1 MRLPAESDTCF
12 MAEIVEAIVSSQRR
26 LTDPLETSL
35 VESGS
40 ENMSDEAEEYV
51 KWMDSFGHNRRKY
64 FESLGEG
71 AKPPVPSIE
80 HPPKIEQKPLPSHLK
95 YAYLG
100 VESTLPVIISSS
112 LTAMEEEK
120 LLRVLRDHKQA
131 LGWSL
136 ADLKGI
142 RPSMCMHRI
151 LLEDGHK
158 PSVEAQKRLNPKM
171 KEVVRKE
178 VLKWLDTGVIYPI
191 SDSAWVS
198 PVQVVPKKGGTTV
211 IKTENNILLPSRT
224 VTGWRICIDYRKL
237 NKATRKDHFPLPF
250 LDQMLDRLAG
260 YEYYCFLDGYS
271 GYNQIAIAPEDQEK
285 TTFTCPYG
293 TFAFR
298 RMPFELCN
306 APGTFQRCMMAIF
319 SDMVEKTIEIFM
331 DDFSIMGNSFDN
343 CLKNLRA
350 VLARCEET
358 NLVLNW
364 EKCHF
369 MVQEGIVLGHRISAR
384 GIEVD
389 KAKIEAIE
397 KLPPP
402 SSVKGIRS
410 FLGHAGFYMRFIKD
424 FSHIAKPL
432 SNLLVQGIP
441 FEFNSQCL
449 HAFTVLKDK
458 LISAPIVVAPDWSF
472 PFELMCD
479 ASDYAI
485 GAVLGQK
492 REKIFQVIYYASRT
506 FNDAQLNYSTTE
518 KELLAIVFAFDKFRL
533 YLIGNKVVVHTD
545 HSAIKY
551 LMTKKDAKPRLI
563 RWVLLLQEFD
573 VEIKDK
579 KGTENLVADHLS
591 RLEGARDD
599 VPVNDEFPDEKL
611 FAIENKREIPWFA
624 VYVNYL
630 VAKVIPPEFNYQK
643 KKRFFA
649 HLKHYYWEEPIL
661 CRHCADQ
668 VIRRCVPE
676 DEMHSILNHCHT
688 LPCGG
693 HFGGQRTAAKVLQS
707 GFNWPSLFKDAHRF
721 VSTCDKCQRMGNI
734 SRKDDPP
741 MHPILEV
748 ELFDLW
754 GIDFMGPFPASYNNL
769 YILLAVDYV
778 SKWVEAIP
786 SRTND
791 AKVVAQFLRSN
802 IFSRFGTPR
811 ALITDNGTHFCNKVI
826 DKVLQKYGVRHRTS
840 LAYHPQSNGQA
851 EVSNREIKYILEKT
865 VNSSRKDWSKKMDDA
880 LWAYRT
886 TFKTPLGMSPFRLV
900 YGKACHLRVELEH
913 RAYWATRQLNMDS
926 TLAGEKRLLQLSELD
941 EFRNEAYENAYIYK
955 EKTKAWHDK
964 HITRKE
970 FTAGQQVLLFNSRL
984 KLFPGKLNSRWFGP
998 FTVTKVFSHGGA
1010 EVSHPEKG
1018 TFTVAT
1024 QRLKPYYGGEFLA
1037 GKQIIPLTAADEV

>member
-1 MRLPAESDTCF
+1 M
-12 MAEIVEAIVSSQRR
+12 
-26 LTDPLETSL
+26 
-35 VESGS
+35 
-40 ENMSDEAEEYV
+40 
-51 KWMDSFGHNRRKY
+51 
-64 FESLGEG
+64 
-71 AKPPVPSIE
+71 
-80 HPPKIEQKPLPSHLK
+80 
-95 YAYLG
+95 
-100 VESTLPVIISSS
+100 
-112 LTAMEEEK
+112 
-120 LLRVLRDHKQA
+120 
-131 LGWSL
+131 
-136 ADLKGI
+136 
-142 RPSMCMHRI
+142 
-151 LLEDGHK
+151 
-158 PSVEAQKRLNPKM
+158 
-171 KEVVRKE
+171 
-178 VLKWLDTGVIYPI
+178 
-191 SDSAWVS
+191 
-198 PVQVVPKKGGTTV
+198 
-211 IKTENNILLPSRT
+211 
-224 VTGWRICIDYRKL
+224 
-237 NKATRKDHFPLPF
+237 
-250 LDQMLDRLAG
+250 
-260 YEYYCFLDGYS
+260 
-271 GYNQIAIAPEDQEK
+271 
-285 TTFTCPYG
+285 
-293 TFAFR
+293 
-298 RMPFELCN
+298 
-306 APGTFQRCMMAIF
+306 
-319 SDMVEKTIEIFM
+319 
-331 DDFSIMGNSFDN
+331 
-343 CLKNLRA
+343 
-350 VLARCEET
+350 
-358 NLVLNW
+358 
-364 EKCHF
+364 
-369 MVQEGIVLGHRISAR
+369 
-384 GIEVD
+384 
-389 KAKIEAIE
+389 
-397 KLPPP
+397 
-402 SSVKGIRS
+402 
-410 FLGHAGFYMRFIKD
+410 
-424 FSHIAKPL
+424 
-432 SNLLVQGIP
+432 SNLLAQGVP
-441 FEFNSQCL
+441 FEFDSQCL

-458 LISAPIVVAPDWSF
+458 LISAPVVVAPDWSF

-506 FNDAQLNYSTTE
+506 LNDAQLNYATTE
-518 KELLAIVFAFDKFRL
+518 KELVAIVFAFDKFRP

-599 VPVNDEFPDEKL
+599 IPVNDEFPDEKL
-611 FAIENKREIPWFA
+611 FAIEDKKAVPWFA
-624 VYVNYL
+624 DYVNYL
-630 VAKVIPPEFNYQK
+630 VAKVIPSEFDYQK

-661 CRHCADQ
+661 YRHCADQ
-668 VIRRCVPE
+668 VIRRRVPE
-676 DEMHSILNHCHT
+676 NEMHSILDHCHT

-707 GFNWPSLFKDAHRF
+707 GFYWPSLFKDAHQF
-721 VSTCDKCQRMGNI
+721 VSTCDKCQRMGSI
-734 SRKDDPP
+734 SRKDEPP

-786 SRTND
+786 TRTND
-791 AKVVAQFLRSN
+791 AKVVAQFLRGN

-840 LAYHPQSNGQA
+840 LTYHPQSNGQA

-865 VNSSRKDWSKKMDDA
+865 VNSSRKDWSKKIDDA

-886 TFKTPLGMSPFRLV
+886 AFKTPLGMSPFRLV
-900 YGKACHLRVELEH
+900 YGRACHLPVELEH

-941 EFRNEAYENAYIYK
+941 EFRNEAYENARIYK

-984 KLFPGKLNSRWFGP
+984 KLFPGKLKSRWSGP
-998 FTVTKVFSHGGA
+998 FTVMKVFPHGGV

-1018 TFTVAT
+1018 TFRVAT
-1024 QRLKPYYGGEFLA
+1024 QRLKPYYGGEVLA
-1037 GKQIIPLTAADEV
+1037 DKQVIPLTAAEAV

>member
-1 MRLPAESDTCF
+1 
-12 MAEIVEAIVSSQRR
+12 
-26 LTDPLETSL
+26 
-35 VESGS
+35 
-40 ENMSDEAEEYV
+40 
-51 KWMDSFGHNRRKY
+51 
-64 FESLGEG
+64 
-71 AKPPVPSIE
+71 
-80 HPPKIEQKPLPSHLK
+80 
-95 YAYLG
+95 
-100 VESTLPVIISSS
+100 
-112 LTAMEEEK
+112 
-120 LLRVLRDHKQA
+120 
-131 LGWSL
+131 
-136 ADLKGI
+136 
-142 RPSMCMHRI
+142 
-151 LLEDGHK
+151 
-158 PSVEAQKRLNPKM
+158 M

-260 YEYYCFLDGYS
+260 YQYYCFLDGYS
-271 GYNQIAIAPEDQEK
+271 SYNQIAIAPEDQEK

-298 RMPFELCN
+298 RMPFGLCN

-331 DDFSIMGNSFDN
+331 DDFSVMGNSFDN
-343 CLKNLRA
+343 CLANLRA

-389 KAKIEAIE
+389 RAKIEAIE

-410 FLGHAGFYMRFIKD
+410 FLGHAGFYRRFIKD
-424 FSHIAKPL
+424 FSQIAKPL

-441 FEFNSQCL
+441 FEFDSQCL
-449 HAFTVLKDK
+449 KAFTVLKDK

-506 FNDAQLNYSTTE
+506 LNDAQLNYATTE
-518 KELLAIVFAFDKFRL
+518 KELLAIVFAFDKFRP

-599 VPVNDEFPDEKL
+599 IPVNDEFPDEKL
-611 FAIENKREIPWFA
+611 FAIEDKREVPWFA
-624 VYVNYL
+624 DYVNYL

-661 CRHCADQ
+661 YRHCADQ

-688 LPCGG
+688 LSCGG

-707 GFNWPSLFKDAHRF
+707 GFYWPSLFKDAHQF

-734 SRKDDPP
+734 SRKDEPP

-786 SRTND
+786 TRTND
-791 AKVVAQFLRSN
+791 AKVVAHFLRSN

-840 LAYHPQSNGQA
+840 LAYHPQSNRQA
-851 EVSNREIKYILEKT
+851 EVSNREIKYIL
-865 VNSSRKDWSKKMDDA
+865 
-880 LWAYRT
+880 
-886 TFKTPLGMSPFRLV
+886 
-900 YGKACHLRVELEH
+900 
-913 RAYWATRQLNMDS
+913 
-926 TLAGEKRLLQLSELD
+926 
-941 EFRNEAYENAYIYK
+941 
-955 EKTKAWHDK
+955 
-964 HITRKE
+964 
-970 FTAGQQVLLFNSRL
+970 
-984 KLFPGKLNSRWFGP
+984 
-998 FTVTKVFSHGGA
+998 
-1010 EVSHPEKG
+1010 
-1018 TFTVAT
+1018 
-1024 QRLKPYYGGEFLA
+1024 
-1037 GKQIIPLTAADEV
+1037 